1 MKRFARPAFI
11 TILAAVIV
19 LGMAVFASSRFSQR
33 GAAMLN
39 EPQFVHVEIPLPR
52 TERTAIDTPASYRS
66 APLKTLAAF
75 APMPGSPKRRLPAT
89 QIARTGTVSLLVSNV
104 DKAVSAVTSVTQ
116 QQGGDVLSLDDK
128 GRSENGGQSSADM
141 QVRVPED
148 RFDRVM
154 QAFGQIGNARSRSIT
169 AEDLTTQIVDST
181 ARLRNLRRTEAD
193 IQKIMDRSGSIAQ
206 VLDAENQLSTV
217 REQIETL
224 DADVKSMKNRV
235 NYSTISVSLVAE
247 TSTAPSEPSAT
258 AQLVSAWREARHAVA
273 QFTVGIAA
281 TAVWI
286 AAFVPYLLLAAL
298 CFWLLKR
305 RLLRAAP

>member
-11 TILAAVIV
+11 TILAAAIV
-19 LGMAVFASSRFSQR
+19 LSIAVFASSRVAQR
-33 GAAMLN
+33 GALS
-39 EPQFVHVEIPLPR
+39 EPMHVDVENPVPVVRDIVLR
-52 TERTAIDTPASYRS
+52 APAGDRAVPARALVAS
-66 APLKTLAAF
+66 
-75 APMPGSPKRRLPAT
+75 APMPGSSQRNAPAT
-89 QIARTGTVSLLVSNV
+89 QIARTGMVSLIVSSV
-104 DKAVSAVTSVTQ
+104 DKAISAVTSLTQ

-128 GRSENGGQSSADM
+128 GRAENGGQPSADM

-148 RFDRVM
+148 RFERTM
-154 QAFGQIGNARSRSIT
+154 QTFGQIGNARSRSIN

-181 ARLRNLRRTEAD
+181 ARLRNLRRTESD

-206 VLDAENQLSTV
+206 VLDAENQLSSV

-235 NYSTISVSLVAE
+235 RYSTISVSLVAE
-247 TSTAPSEPSAT
+247 ASTAPSEPSAT
-258 AQLVSAWREARHAVA
+258 AQLVSAWREARHAAA

-281 TAVWI
+281 TIVWI
-286 AAFVPYLLLAAL
+286 AAFVPYLLLTGL

-305 RLLRAAP
+305 RLLRTAP

>member
-1 MKRFARPAFI
+1 
-11 TILAAVIV
+11 
-19 LGMAVFASSRFSQR
+19 
-33 GAAMLN
+33 MLT
-39 EPQFVHVEIPLPR
+39 EPQFVRVENPEPVIEHVGVTAKTAYRSIPLR
-52 TERTAIDTPASYRS
+52 TIPASS
-66 APLKTLAAF
+66 AVDRI
-75 APMPGSPKRRLPAT
+75 APMPGSSRRNAPAT
-89 QIARTGTVSLLVSNV
+89 QIARTGAVSLLVSSV

-116 QQGGDVLSLDDK
+116 QQGGDVLALEDR
-128 GRSENGGQSSADM
+128 GRSQNGGQSSADM

-148 RFDRVM
+148 RFDRTM
-154 QAFGQIGNARSRSIT
+154 QAFGQIGSARSRSIT
-169 AEDLTTQIVDST
+169 AEDLTSQIVDST

-235 NYSTISVSLVAE
+235 SYSTISVSLVAE
-247 TSTAPSEPSAT
+247 ASTAPSEPSAT

-281 TAVWI
+281 TVVWI

-305 RLLRAAP
+305 RLLRATP